1 MSEGLQISNAS
12 GKLILDISNYIY
24 RLHGVYYIPPIAK
37 RSQYVLSIPGY
48 AVGIDWSMQ
57 LLTVVNYIRISEQS
71 GQIVF
76 FNESYYT
83 SYGGLNLA
91 VFRRK

>member
-1 MSEGLQISNAS
+1 MSKGLQISNAS
-12 GKLILDISNYIY
+12 GEVILDISNYIY
-24 RLHGVYYIPPIAK
+24 RLHGVYYIPSIAK
-37 RSQYVLSIPGY
+37 RSQYTLSVPGY
-48 AVGIDWSMQ
+48 TVGIDWSMQ